1 MCAPVCSAAHL
12 HAAHLPAAQPGAAHA
27 EEPPLSSAQAVAEQ
41 IFRRTN
47 STGMVVV
54 AVRDGEVWMASFG
67 KVAYNGKEQPGP
79 DSLVRLCSITKI
91 LTTDV
96 LAKLAA
102 DGTVAFTDP
111 LEKFAPSGVT
121 VPSLTIHGPAE
132 RALTLGD
139 LATHTGG
146 LPREIAYPPVGAAH
160 FTFPDFQYRWQWLPG
175 FRYRTSPG
183 TAAHYSNIGFDLL
196 ADALSQATHKGYAEL
211 FRERTAQPLG
221 LRDTTLSPT
230 TEQCTRLMSSERE
243 PSQCTNTEAAAG
255 SGGMYSTPRDMAR
268 VMRYLLGLPGVAVHQ
283 NGMSTAMYV
292 NPADLRSVQGLG
304 HAGVPTGI
312 GLGWIEINREYGDA
326 RIVEKT
332 GGGAGFQTYVALDPA
347 RHAGIFVARTQS
359 RRNSGGNMFR
369 EANDLL
375 LMLCGLPPV
384 PVDPNDPERERTAED
399 VEEAREA
406 GPAPARAVAGR
417 GGRAVRTTALT
428 RKPVRELPRAQKAV
442 RRAPGKAAAV
452 HAAVPHAAGAKRSR
466 ARVRDGKHR

>member
-1 MCAPVCSAAHL
+1 MSSAAHL
-12 HAAHLPAAQPGAAHA
+12 RSAQPAGEAATRA
-27 EEPPLSSAQAVAEQ
+27 AEPPLGSAQAVAEQ

-54 AVRDGEVWMASFG
+54 VVRDGDVWMASFG
-67 KVAYNGKEQPGP
+67 KVAYNSKDQPTP
-79 DSLVRLCSITKI
+79 DTLVRLCSITKI

-96 LAKLAA
+96 LAKLVAA
-102 DGTVAFTDP
+102 HTVAFTDP
-111 LEKFAPSGVT
+111 LEKFAPEGVT
-121 VPSLTIHGPAE
+121 VPSMTVHGPVD

-196 ADALSQATHKGYAEL
+196 ADALSQATDKSYAEL
-211 FRERTAQPLG
+211 FREKTVQPLA

-230 TEQCTRLMSSERE
+230 SEQCTRLMSSERE
-243 PSQCTNTEAAAG
+243 PSQCTDTEAAAG

-268 VMRYLLGLPGVAVHQ
+268 LMRYFLGLPGVPVHQ

-292 NPADLRSVQGLG
+292 DPADLRSVQGLG

-312 GLGWIEINREYGDA
+312 GLGWVEINREYGDS
-326 RIVEKT
+326 RIVQKT
-332 GGGAGFQTYVALDPA
+332 GGGAGFQTYVALNPA
-347 RHAGIFVARTQS
+347 HHAGIFIARMQS
-359 RRNSGGNMFR
+359 RRSAGGNMFR

-399 VEEAREA
+399 LEEARDA
-406 GPAPARAVAGR
+406 APAPARVAR
-417 GGRAVRTTALT
+417 VHGGRAPRATALT
-428 RKPVRELPRAQKAV
+428 HEPVRRLPRAQ
-442 RRAPGKAAAV
+442 AAARRSPAKAGG
-452 HAAVPHAAGAKRSR
+452 AAHVLRKPRLGRR
-466 ARVRDGKHR
+466 R